1 VVVHARTNDAAESAA
16 AEVRAAYS
24 VD

>member
-1 VVVHARTNDAAESAA
+1 VVHARTHDAAESAA